1 MFNAAN
7 INAVVFDLD
16 DTLRYNDPHAH
27 GFFCDFAETL
37 SHPLDAETRRNAQL
51 WEHRYWATSDDLT
64 NDLRAY
70 GEGHDNFWHNY
81 TLRHLQVLGFTVAE
95 ATKHAPAVHAHMRE
109 NYKPQNRIIPGT
121 HEALQE
127 LKTAGYL
134 LGVITNRP
142 KPIHAEI
149 HTLGLDTVLDFYL
162 TAGQLGAF
170 KPHRQIFDNVLKFIS
185 GLAEQLLYVGDN
197 YYADVLGARNAGIQ
211 AVLLNWHGLYTDLD
225 CPEIK
230 RLSELSALLQ
240 LQTA

>member
-1 MFNAAN
+1 
-7 INAVVFDLD
+7 
-16 DTLRYNDPHAH
+16 
-27 GFFCDFAETL
+27 
-37 SHPLDAETRRNAQL
+37 
-51 WEHRYWATSDDLT
+51 
-64 NDLRAY
+64 
-70 GEGHDNFWHNY
+70 
-81 TLRHLQVLGFTVAE
+81 LQG
-95 ATKHAPAVHAHMRE
+95 
-109 NYKPQNRIIPGT
+109 
-121 HEALQE
+121 
-127 LKTAGYL
+127 LKAAGYL

-142 KPIHAEI
+142 KPIHGEI

-185 GLAEQLLYVGDN
+185 GTPEQLLYVGDN

-230 RLSELSALLQ
+230 QLSDLQALLQ